1 MNGLTNA
8 DMLAI
13 ARGYVQ
19 QRGFSSDD
27 TVDGVIRNMLM
38 AMESGNIDRMIKAV
52 DEAMIKCEEREKNKG
67 ISDKKKLLAEDFK

>member
-1 MNGLTNA
+1 
-8 DMLAI
+8 
-13 ARGYVQ
+13 
-19 QRGFSSDD
+19 
-27 TVDGVIRNMLM
+27 M